1 MYHSLTLTLTLTLTL
16 IDRSVGNR
24 NKQALM
30 MRAIDVCL
38 QSLDTGCSDMGF
50 ACPTGDTNC
59 SSFAG
64 ATFGPTSGWNAL
76 VIAAPF
82 ALLST
87 MMGFVAHDVRA
98 RYIRA

>member
-1 MYHSLTLTLTLTLTL
+1 
-16 IDRSVGNR
+16 
-24 NKQALM
+24 M